1 MIQKVTEEDEE
12 GDDGP
17 EDSIEEAEVVNEEEE
32 TEHNGRSQE
41 EAEHANEDTGV
52 DDQDME
58 EVDTNT
64 VQIALPESSQF
75 SSEATDFEPT
85 SSKPKTAELRA
96 KRIEKIQQD
105 VTSGGV
111 SGELVN

>member
-1 MIQKVTEEDEE
+1 MTEGDEE
-12 GDDGP
+12 G
-17 EDSIEEAEVVNEEEE
+17 EDSVEEAEVVTEEEE
-32 TEHNGRSQE
+32 AGHNGRSE
-41 EAEHANEDTGV
+41 EEANEDTGV
-52 DDQDME
+52 DEQMG
-58 EVDTNT
+58 EVDT
-64 VQIALPESSQF
+64 VQIALPEPSQL

-111 SGELVN
+111 SGELINLIS

>member
-1 MIQKVTEEDEE
+1 MTEGDEE
-12 GDDGP
+12 G
-17 EDSIEEAEVVNEEEE
+17 EDSVEEAEVVTEEEE
-32 TEHNGRSQE
+32 AGHNGRSE
-41 EAEHANEDTGV
+41 EEANEDTGV
-52 DDQDME
+52 DEQMG
-58 EVDTNT
+58 EVDT
-64 VQIALPESSQF
+64 VQIALPEPSQL

-111 SGELVN
+111 SGELINLII

>member
-1 MIQKVTEEDEE
+1 MIQKVTEEEEE
-12 GDDGP
+12 GEDGA
-17 EDSIEEAEVVNEEEE
+17 EDSIEEAEVVTEEEE
-32 TEHNGRSQE
+32 AEHNGRSEE
-41 EAEHANEDTGV
+41 EANQDTGV

-58 EVDTNT
+58 EMDT
-64 VQIALPESSQF
+64 VQIALPEPSQL

-85 SSKPKTAELRA
+85 SSKPKTAELKA

-111 SGELVN
+111 SGELMNLLVS